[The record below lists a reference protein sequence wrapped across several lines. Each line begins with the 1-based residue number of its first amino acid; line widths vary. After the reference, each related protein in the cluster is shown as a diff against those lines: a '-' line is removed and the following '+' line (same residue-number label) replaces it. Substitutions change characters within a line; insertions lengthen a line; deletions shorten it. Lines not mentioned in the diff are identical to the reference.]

1 MPRLTTAAAGL
12 SWAILLVCVTL
23 VVGQAQ
29 PQANLAAW
37 FPSGSLPPP
46 VRIYSRQNDALNVA
60 VRDGNV
66 VFARAACSDDSQY
79 FVGTERGCR
88 ERGRMQANG
97 VAALGTGWK
106 KWYPLY
112 TSGSFSG
119 RQPFALLNAKTF
131 QVMTIP
137 SGRGQRVGLS
147 DPTDAARAAREELWT
162 PEKPTRADGFF
173 QLFVTKNPAL
183 TLNGFRGVHSGSAV
197 GVSSASPNSLNAIWK
212 ITSYPPCLP

>member
-1 MPRLTTAAAGL
+1 MARLTAAAGL
-12 SWAILLVCVTL
+12 AWATLLVCVAL
-23 VVGQAQ
+23 GAGQAQ

-60 VRDGNV
+60 VRRGNV
-66 VFARAACSDDSQY
+66 VFARADCSDDSQ
-79 FVGTERGCR
+79 
-88 ERGRMQANG
+88 
-97 VAALGTGWK
+97 

-119 RQPFALLNAKTF
+119 RQPFSLVNAKTF

-137 SGRGQRVGLS
+137 SGSGQKVGLS
-147 DPTDAARAAREELWT
+147 GPTDATRAAREELWT

-173 QLFVTKNPAL
+173 QLFVTNNPAL
-183 TLNGFRGVHSGSAV
+183 TLNGLRGVRSGSEV
-197 GVSSASPNSLNAIWK
+197 GIFSASPNSLNAIWK

>member
-1 MPRLTTAAAGL
+1 MLYTLWPP
-12 SWAILLVCVTL
+12 LVL
-23 VVGQAQ
+23 VI
-29 PQANLAAW
+29 ANCM
-37 FPSGSLPPP
+37 FE
-46 VRIYSRQNDALNVA
+46 Q
-60 VRDGNV
+60 
-66 VFARAACSDDSQY
+66 
-79 FVGTERGCR
+79 
-88 ERGRMQANG
+88 
-97 VAALGTGWK
+97 

-197 GVSSASPNSLNAIWK
+197 GVSSASPNSLNAIWE